1 MIDALIGHTPVV
13 RLERVVEPDSAEV
26 WVKLEGMNPGSSIK
40 DRPALAMVLDAEE
53 KGLLSPGDT
62 IVEPTSGN
70 TGIGLAQIAAAR
82 GYKLVLCLPSSMSV
96 ERKRTLRAY
105 GAELVLTDRELRMIA
120 AIAEAERIR
129 DETGAFL
136 PNQFSNPANPRSHYE
151 TTAPELWDGLD
162 GRIDAFVYGSGTGGT
177 ISGVGKFLKERLD
190 DVLIVA
196 VEPARSA
203 VMSGEPRGQ
212 HKFQGMGP
220 GFIPDN
226 LDRSVIDRIEKALE
240 EDAFPL
246 VRRLA
251 REIGIDINQVAGSG
265 PSGRISADDIKNH
278 SKKLLQGGSP
288 LASVQVEILPDFSKW
303 GEIERKPMSNV
314 RRKTAHHLSYAWATI
329 PHVTQYDKADIT
341 NVEKFRKEFGKKVE
355 QAGAKLTTTAILIK
369 IVASALKLYQQF
381 NASVDMA
388 NNEIIYKNY
397 LHIGVAV
404 DTERGLLVPVIW
416 NVDQKNIIE
425 ISIELAE
432 LAAKARDKK
441 ISLEEMQGASF
452 TISNLGGLGGTYF
465 SPVINSPEVAILGV
479 SRGKMEPVYIDGEFI
494 PRLMLPLSLSYDH
507 RVIDGA
513 EAVRFLRWTVG
524 ALEQPFLISLEG

>member
-1 MIDALIGHTPVV
+1 MSSEV
-13 RLERVVEPDSAEV
+13 RLPELGENIEAGD
-26 WVKLEGMNPGSSIK
+26 IIQ
-40 DRPALAMVLDAEE
+40 VLV
-53 KGLLSPGDT
+53 SVGDT
-62 IVEPTSGN
+62 IDLEQPIIELETDKAVVEVPSPVSGKVTKIHVKAGESLKVGAVVLLVDVN
-70 TGIGLAQIAAAR
+70 SGDTIA
-82 GYKLVLCLPSSMSV
+82 
-96 ERKRTLRAY
+96 
-105 GAELVLTDRELRMIA
+105 
-120 AIAEAERIR
+120 
-129 DETGAFL
+129 
-136 PNQFSNPANPRSHYE
+136 
-151 TTAPELWDGLD
+151 
-162 GRIDAFVYGSGTGGT
+162 
-177 ISGVGKFLKERLD
+177 GKQE
-190 DVLIVA
+190 A
-196 VEPARSA
+196 VEDAPTKEEAKDVIESEPHEPDKPVEQSSSA
-203 VMSGEPRGQ
+203 EIKPEAAEVPQVEAKLPVE
-212 HKFQGMGP
+212 KP
-220 GFIPDN
+220 
-226 LDRSVIDRIEKALE
+226 IDRPSGPRNVAP
-240 EDAFPL
+240 AAPS

-404 DTERGLLVPVIW
+404 DTERGLLVPVIR

-494 PRLMLPLSLSYDH
+494 PRLMLQLSLSYDH

-513 EAVRFLRWTVG
+513 EAVRCLRWTVG

>member
-1 MIDALIGHTPVV
+1 MSSEV
-13 RLERVVEPDSAEV
+13 RLPELGENIEAGDVTQ
-26 WVKLEGMNPGSSIK
+26 
-40 DRPALAMVLDAEE
+40 VLV
-53 KGLLSPGDT
+53 SVGDT
-62 IVEPTSGN
+62 IDQEQPIIELETDKAVVEVPSPVSGKVTEIHVKAGESVKVGAIVLSVDVN
-70 TGIGLAQIAAAR
+70 GGQAIAAKQEDVEEAPI
-82 GYKLVLCLPSSMSV
+82 KEEAKDVVESEPSEPAKPAEQSSSAEIKPEATEVPQV
-96 ERKRTLRAY
+96 EAKPPV
-105 GAELVLTDRELRMIA
+105 EKPIDRPS
-120 AIAEAERIR
+120 
-129 DETGAFL
+129 G
-136 PNQFSNPANPRSHYE
+136 PRSV
-151 TTAPELWDGLD
+151 AP
-162 GRIDAFVYGSGTGGT
+162 AAPS
-177 ISGVGKFLKERLD
+177 
-190 DVLIVA
+190 
-196 VEPARSA
+196 
-203 VMSGEPRGQ
+203 
-212 HKFQGMGP
+212 
-220 GFIPDN
+220 
-226 LDRSVIDRIEKALE
+226 
-240 EDAFPL
+240 

-265 PSGRISADDIKNH
+265 PSGRISADDVKNH

-303 GEIERKPMSNV
+303 GDIERKPMSNV

-369 IVASALKLYQQF
+369 IVASALKLYPQF
-381 NASVDMA
+381 NTSVDLA

-404 DTERGLLVPVIW
+404 DTDRGLLVPVIR

-441 ISLEEMQGASF
+441 ITLEEMQGASF

>member
-1 MIDALIGHTPVV
+1 MSSEV
-13 RLERVVEPDSAEV
+13 RLPELGENIEAGD
-26 WVKLEGMNPGSSIK
+26 IIQ
-40 DRPALAMVLDAEE
+40 VLV
-53 KGLLSPGDT
+53 SVGDT
-62 IVEPTSGN
+62 IELEQPIIELETDKAVVEVPSPVSGKV
-70 TGIGLAQIAAAR
+70 TKIHVKAGESLKVGAVVL
-82 GYKLVLCLPSSMSV
+82 LVDV
-96 ERKRTLRAY
+96 N
-105 GAELVLTDRELRMIA
+105 GGD
-120 AIAEAERIR
+120 AIA
-129 DETGAFL
+129 
-136 PNQFSNPANPRSHYE
+136 
-151 TTAPELWDGLD
+151 
-162 GRIDAFVYGSGTGGT
+162 
-177 ISGVGKFLKERLD
+177 GKQE
-190 DVLIVA
+190 A
-196 VEPARSA
+196 VEDAITEEEPKDVVKSELPEPAKPAAQSSSTKTKA
-203 VMSGEPRGQ
+203 EATEVPQVEIKPEVE
-212 HKFQGMGP
+212 KP
-220 GFIPDN
+220 
-226 LDRSVIDRIEKALE
+226 IDRPSGPRNVAP
-240 EDAFPL
+240 AAPS

-265 PSGRISADDIKNH
+265 PSGRITADDVKNH

-288 LASVQVEILPDFSKW
+288 LASVQVETLPDFSKW

-314 RRKTAHHLSYAWATI
+314 RRTTAHHLSYAWATI

-341 NVEKFRKEFGKKVE
+341 NVEKFRKEFRKKVE

-404 DTERGLLVPVIW
+404 DTERGLLVPVIR